1 MRAISVRNRL
11 LLHGQHSRGIIPED
25 AGRRLSHR
33 SPTADASLALSELL
47 ARHSRECILW
57 GDHGAAAIENMRK
70 SLRFQRLASLHADPA
85 EERSLQCV
93 SQISAFRV
101 MQAVA
106 EA

>member
-1 MRAISVRNRL
+1 
-11 LLHGQHSRGIIPED
+11 
-25 AGRRLSHR
+25 
-33 SPTADASLALSELL
+33 
-47 ARHSRECILW
+47 
-57 GDHGAAAIENMRK
+57 MRK